1 MLSLFNQTRLK
12 DAVARQTIII
22 IVSLFAVRLENVLVN
37 DKITALWETNMPR
50 KHYIKRYKPQNQ
62 TLKNC

>member
-22 IVSLFAVRLENVLVN
+22 IVSLFAMKLENVLVN
-37 DKITALWETNMPR
+37 DKITALCETNMPP
-50 KHYIKRYKPQNQ
+50 KHYIKRYKRQNQ